1 MMNFNIIIID
11 SVVNTHYVHDISNW
25 KETEMTPKLEG
36 QTVKSETE
44 KTLRGLNKDYTLIL
58 RGQEILY
65 YHIRLHEWLKAET
78 QQRLLE

>member
-1 MMNFNIIIID
+1 
-11 SVVNTHYVHDISNW
+11 
-25 KETEMTPKLEG
+25 MTPKLEG